1 MAARVTIGE
10 LARRLDIST
19 AAVSYALNG
28 QSGVSEETRQRVR
41 ALAQDLGYH
50 PSSSARA
57 LSRARSGAIGVVL
70 TRAPQQIGVEPY
82 YMQVLAGME
91 MVLADAEM
99 SLLLRVVDAEPG
111 NDLDVY
117 RRWAA
122 ERRVDGVV
130 LFDER
135 EDDARFGL
143 LENLGLPAVLQG
155 GPVRGAERYV
165 PPDDAGSARLI
176 LGHLTSLG
184 HRDVLHL
191 GGFRQFMH
199 ERRRWDYIR
208 AEAERQGM
216 RARHVASDYT
226 LDGGLRATTTM
237 LDSLDR
243 PTAVIYSNDLMAIGG
258 LRAAQARGVA
268 IPDEL
273 ALLSWDDSLLC
284 TISQPAITAVNRHPL
299 AYGRRTAQVLLDV
312 IEGREST
319 VEPER
324 VNELRVRAT
333 TAATA
338 PA

>member
-41 ALAQDLGYH
+41 ALAQELGYH

-91 MVLADAEM
+91 MVLAESEM
-99 SLLLRVVDAEPG
+99 SLLLRVVDAAPG
-111 NDLDVY
+111 NDLEVY
-117 RRWAA
+117 RRWSA

-143 LENLGLPAVLQG
+143 LESLGLPAVLQG

-176 LGHLTSLG
+176 LGHLRELG
-184 HRDVLHL
+184 HREVLHV
-191 GGFRQFMH
+191 GGFGQFMH
-199 ERRRWDYIR
+199 ERRRWRYIS
-208 AEAERQGM
+208 AEAQRQQM
-216 RARHVASDYT
+216 RACHVASDYT
-226 LDGGLRATTTM
+226 LEGGLEATTTM
-237 LDSLDR
+237 LSGPDR

-258 LRAAQARGVA
+258 LRAAQAAGVS
-268 IPDEL
+268 IPGEL

-284 TISQPAITAVNRHPL
+284 TISQPAITAVDRHPL

-319 VEPER
+319 VEPEP
-324 VNELRVRAT
+324 VNELRARAT
-333 TAATA
+333 TVATR